1 MRPKVVLQ
9 KDQLEFILE
18 SARRLYPKETILLLR
33 GKAKKDTIAV
43 SEVLVP
49 PLAVHGRGFS
59 GFPTH
64 MLPMDLSIVGTVHSH
79 PSGSLGL
86 SVEDLNHA
94 MGRIILITG
103 FPYRDQQNTAAY
115 NRDGETLE
123 LEVVQ
128 A

>member
-1 MRPKVVLQ
+1 MKPRVMLQ

-33 GKAKKDTIAV
+33 GKAKKDIIAV

-49 PLAVHGRGFS
+49 PLAVHGRRFS
-59 GFPTH
+59 GFPTY
-64 MLPMDLSIVGTVHSH
+64 MLPMDMSIVGTVHSH

-103 FPYRDQQNTAAY
+103 FPYQDQQNTAAY
-115 NRDGETLE
+115 NRNGERLE
-123 LEVVQ
+123 LEVAQ